1 MTILKTV
8 HTYSPYESFG
18 ELALLTNKRRAAK
31 LEVSGQGDAHFAILD
46 KRDYKQ
52 IQYKIQTAILKE
64 KTMFLR
70 NFQMFKGISDSSL
83 SGLTYYMED
92 IHCSRG

>member
-1 MTILKTV
+1 MSILKVV
-8 HTYSPYESFG
+8 HTYGPYESVG

-31 LEVSGQGDAHFAILD
+31 LEVSGHNDAHFAILD

-64 KTMFLR
+64 KTLFLR

-83 SGLTYYMED
+83 SGLTYYMEEMN
-92 IHCSRG
+92 CSRG